1 MSRIGRKPIALPPG
15 VEIKVED
22 RVMTV
27 KGPKGELSQAVPED
41 ISIDQQG
48 EELLVTRPSDA
59 KRHRAMHGLT
69 RALLANMVTGVTTGF
84 EKKLEMV
91 GVGYRAQMQGSKLVL
106 NLGFSHPVEIEP
118 PAGIEFEVPA
128 VTRIT
133 VKGIDKQLVGNTAA
147 DIRALRK
154 PEPYKGKGLRYEN
167 EVVRRKAGKTGAK

>member
-1 MSRIGRKPIALPPG
+1 VSRIGRKPIALPPG

-41 ISIDQQG
+41 ISIDQQDG
-48 EELLVTRPSDA
+48 EILVTRPSDA

-69 RALLANMVTGVTTGF
+69 RALLANMVTGVTAGF

-118 PAGIEFEVPA
+118 PAGIDFEVPA